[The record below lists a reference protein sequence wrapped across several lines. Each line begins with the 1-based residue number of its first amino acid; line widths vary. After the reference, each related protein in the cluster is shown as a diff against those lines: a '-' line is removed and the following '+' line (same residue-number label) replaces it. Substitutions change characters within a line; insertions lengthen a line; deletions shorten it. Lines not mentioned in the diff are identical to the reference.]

1 METGAGEMGGGAE
14 VGDRQPV
21 GAECRTDRPGAG
33 RRGAIEAICGRGR
46 QSAGSGGEP
55 DRRSSHALARER
67 RDGRCGAAERGGSST
82 GRFSGSSSAL
92 LSGAG
97 RPLDSSLRAFF
108 EPRFGFDFSRVRIFS
123 DEQAARSAQSI
134 GALAYTAG
142 PNIAFGGGLFQPG
155 TGDGRRLLAHEL
167 THVVQQGH
175 AAAMER
181 PRCQGR

>member
-1 METGAGEMGGGAE
+1 MGGA
-14 VGDRQPV
+14 
-21 GAECRTDRPGAG
+21 
-33 RRGAIEAICGRGR
+33 GR
-46 QSAGSGGEP
+46 QSAAGPRQEGS
-55 DRRSSHALARER
+55 A
-67 RDGRCGAAERGGSST
+67 
-82 GRFSGSSSAL
+82 GSSSAL

-97 RPLDSSLRAFF
+97 RPLNSSLRAFF

-123 DEQAARSAQSI
+123 DEQAARSAQSM

-142 PNIAFGGGLFQPG
+142 PNIAFGGRLFQPG

-181 PRCQGR
+181 RGVKVAVGRAIPAIQRDTPPGTGN